1 LRPGLLDDLGL
12 IAAIEW
18 HTEEFRNLTG
28 IKCRFTSNCDDAVL
42 DQNLSTTIFRIFQE
56 TLLNIANHSRAT
68 KVKVSLMKENYNL
81 VMVISD
87 NGKGITR
94 KEISNPKSLGL
105 VGMRERALLWGG
117 VLNINGIQDK
127 GTMVTVNIPF
137 KKTSVA

>member
-1 LRPGLLDDLGL
+1 M
-12 IAAIEW
+12 
-18 HTEEFRNLTG
+18 
-28 IKCRFTSNCDDAVL
+28 
-42 DQNLSTTIFRIFQE
+42 Q
-56 TLLNIANHSRAT
+56 
-68 KVKVSLMKENYNL
+68 ENYNF
-81 VMVISD
+81 VMAISD

-137 KKTSVA
+137 KKQV

>member
-1 LRPGLLDDLGL
+1 M
-12 IAAIEW
+12 A
-18 HTEEFRNLTG
+18 
-28 IKCRFTSNCDDAVL
+28 
-42 DQNLSTTIFRIFQE
+42 
-56 TLLNIANHSRAT
+56 
-68 KVKVSLMKENYNL
+68 
-81 VMVISD
+81 ISD

-137 KKTSVA
+137 KKTGVA